1 MNRDEILKIAAEAG
15 AFPELSE
22 TPEKDVAFLQRFAA
36 LIEQHLSYDSI
47 HTCHAECQRPACIAV
62 REAVATAIE
71 PLQERIRDLYR
82 QLGEAEKQLDQ
93 QYKMGAEAKLDECI
107 LILERLYERSG
118 EQYKQYL
125 HAARVLKGEI

>member
-1 MNRDEILKIAAEAG
+1 MNRDDIIRIAKEAG

-36 LIEQHLSYDSI
+36 L
-47 HTCHAECQRPACIAV
+47 
-62 REAVATAIE
+62 VAE
-71 PLQERIRDLYR
+71 PLQSRITDLYR
-82 QLGEAEKQLDQ
+82 QLGEAEKQLDR
-93 QYKMGAEAKLDECI
+93 QYAMGIEAERDRCI

-125 HAARVLKGEI
+125 HAARVLKGEV